1 MKTYQTVSMMFI
13 PISDPDVLTVSDSAP
28 LEKPLD
34 LGESGTGISIPW

>member
-1 MKTYQTVSMMFI
+1 MRSYQYVQITFI

>member
-1 MKTYQTVSMMFI
+1 MKTYQTVSVTFI
-13 PISDPDVLTVSDSAP
+13 PISAPDVLTISDSTP